1 MQTYEAILMKKAALA
16 ATLACVLMASA
27 CAWLPSTLSAGGP
40 KSGPTTTPNPFATA
54 TPTAF
59 GPATATAGPTE
70 TATPAVTPIPTFDA
84 SQPWGD
90 FPAPVQP
97 SAIEIRP
104 PAEPI
109 PFNADVVNILL
120 LGSDARPYEGGYR
133 TDVMMIASLDPGKG
147 TATLISIPR
156 DLYVYIPGWRV
167 DRINTADPRGGPELA
182 AQTLLYNFG
191 IPIHYYARMNFWG
204 FTELVDTLGGI
215 DVDSTGY
222 LYDECGGIW
231 YQFSPGNTYHMN
243 GFTALCY
250 VRMRKQSSDF
260 DRLRRQQE
268 VISAIFQK
276 ILTLNGLSRVP
287 ELYRQ
292 FNGIVE
298 TDIGLQRAIQLLPL
312 ASHLAGNRQDVRRI
326 AIDRSMATGWR
337 VPYSGAAVLLPQWDT
352 IEATLHDA
360 FGS

>member
-1 MQTYEAILMKKAALA
+1 MRKHALA
-16 ATLACVLMASA
+16 GTLVCVIVVSA
-27 CAWLPSTLSAGGP
+27 CGLLPSTLTDGGP
-40 KSGPTTTPNPFATA
+40 KTGPTTTPNPFATA

-59 GPATATAGPTE
+59 EPATPTAGPAE
-70 TATPAVTPIPTFDA
+70 TATPALTPIPTFDA

-90 FPAPVQP
+90 FPAPTEP

-109 PFNADVVNILL
+109 PFGANVVNILL

-133 TDVMMIASLDPGKG
+133 TDVMMIASLDPNKG
-147 TATLISIPR
+147 TATLVSIPR

-167 DRINTADPRGGPELA
+167 DRINTAEPRGGLELA

-191 IPIHYYARMNFWG
+191 IPIHYYARMNFNG
-204 FTELVDTLGGI
+204 FKNLVDTLGG
-215 DVDSTGY
+215 VEVESTGY
-222 LYDECGGIW
+222 LYDECGGTW
-231 YQFSPGNTYHMN
+231 YRFNPDYTYHMN

-250 VRMRKQSSDF
+250 VRMRKHSSDF

-268 VISAIFQK
+268 VITAIFQK
-276 ILTLNGLSRVP
+276 VLTLNGLSRVP

-292 FNGIVE
+292 FNSMVE
-298 TDIGLQRAIQLLPL
+298 TDIGLQQAIRLLPL
-312 ASHLAGNRQDVRRI
+312 ASHLANNRQELRRI
-326 AIDRSMATGWR
+326 TIDRSMATGWR

-352 IEATLHDA
+352 IEATLHEA

>member
-1 MQTYEAILMKKAALA
+1 MRRTASAWI
-16 ATLACVLMASA
+16 LACVLTLSA
-27 CAWLPSTLSAGGP
+27 CAWLPASLPGLDAKT
-40 KSGPTTTPNPFATA
+40 GPTTTPNPLATA
-54 TPTAF
+54 TPTPF
-59 GPATATAGPTE
+59 EPSSP
-70 TATPAVTPIPTFDA
+70 TATPAGTAIPSPTPIPTFDA

-90 FPAPVQP
+90 FPAPVEP

-109 PFNADVVNILL
+109 HFNADVVNILL

-133 TDVMMIASLDPGKG
+133 TDVMMIASLNPGKG

-191 IPIHYYARMNFWG
+191 IPIHYYARMNFAG
-204 FTELVDTLGGI
+204 FKTMIDTLGGI
-215 DVDSTGY
+215 DVESTGY
-222 LYDECGGIW
+222 LYDECGGTW
-231 YQFSPGNTYHMN
+231 YSFSPGNTYHMN

-268 VISAIFQK
+268 VIAAIFQK
-276 ILTLNGLSRVP
+276 VLTLHGLTRVP

-292 FNGIVE
+292 FNSMVE
-298 TDIGLQRAIQLLPL
+298 TDIGVQQAIQLLPL
-312 ASHLAGNRQDVRRI
+312 ASHLANNRQDLHRI

-337 VPYSGAAVLLPQWDT
+337 VPYSGAAVLLPQWDV
-352 IEATLHDA
+352 IETTLHEA
-360 FGS
+360 LES